1 MWQVS
6 FFILPTDI
14 LIEKQCMPVFKT
26 RVPRG
31 SSHFFIL
38 PTGISKENNVCRFSK
53 REPEAGLRKASS
65 RPKFCAKLISEATPP
80 RPTSAERRNT
90 VRAHRSLA
98 ASLPVCCR
106 LRHARILPRASAPH
120 LSLHAL
126 PTPEPRQPARLP
138 KQTDHTQPTPRPANP
153 EKPPRPPDW
162 FVPPLSAPDPEVSLK
177 PTSSDTSMH
186 ISLLRWPHHFREMNQ
201 HGRCSSCYSRCA
213 NPNPKQSPPNLAQ
226 MAFSIH
232 RCAEL
237 G

>member
-1 MWQVS
+1 MAGLIFSFCRPASLRKTMYAGFQNESAMWQVS

-106 LRHARILPRASAPH
+106 LRHACMLPSASALPLPASPPRA
-120 LSLHAL
+120 
-126 PTPEPRQPARLP
+126 PEPRQPARCQVDRP
-138 KQTDHTQPTPRPANP
+138 HPTHTQI
-153 EKPPRPPDW
+153 
-162 FVPPLSAPDPEVSLK
+162 SK
-177 PTSSDTSMH
+177 PTHATIRLQPCPVMQA
-186 ISLLRWPHHFREMNQ
+186 RERPV
-201 HGRCSSCYSRCA
+201 HGGR
-213 NPNPKQSPPNLAQ
+213 
-226 MAFSIH
+226 
-232 RCAEL
+232 